1 MAGVRENFALLEV
14 MEAFKN
20 KVPEEIYMVLLK
32 TVCLGQVD
40 KFNFLAK
47 WITEVALGHPIGT
60 LEARAIKIS
69 NLDTV
74 TCITLVQ
81 LAQLVWYTSYN
92 GEDIK

>member
-20 KVPEEIYMVLLK
+20 K
-32 TVCLGQVD
+32 VD